1 MTEWIWSIDGW
12 IVAAGAF
19 AAMACALPGTF
30 LVLRKMSL
38 MGDAISHA
46 VLPGLAIAFLITH
59 SRGVLPMFVGAV
71 IVGVLTAVGT
81 QVITRYGKVESGAA
95 MGVVFSIF
103 FALGLVLIRQA
114 ADHVDLDPG
123 CVLYG
128 NLSQIP
134 LDSLDGSIP
143 PAVINVGLAL
153 LLNITFVGLL
163 YKELKICA
171 FDPQLAT
178 TVGINANVMHYLLMI
193 VVAITTVASFEAVGS
208 ILVIAMLIVPP
219 AAARLLSDRLGT
231 TLILAVTIA
240 ATSAVLGHLSALR
253 GPKWIGLDSSVS
265 IETAAM
271 IAVMTGVIFTL
282 TLLVAPKYGL
292 IGRWYQ
298 RLGLAL
304 QIVREDMLGILYRWF
319 EHRPDEHILKD
330 DLLKAVGRGILARFA
345 LGSLKRRQAIEYVGG
360 EGIRLSD
367 SGKDA
372 ATKLVRDHRLW
383 EGYMA
388 THFDLP
394 LDHLH
399 EPAERVEHYISEDL
413 SELLKQEMG
422 DLGEDPHGRKIP
434 E

>member
-1 MTEWIWSIDGW
+1 MEWDWTIDGW
-12 IVAAGAF
+12 IVAAGVC

-46 VLPGLAIAFLITH
+46 VLPGLAIAFLVTH
-59 SRGVLPMFVGAV
+59 SRGVVPMFTGAV

-81 QVITRYGKVESGAA
+81 QVIIRYGKVESGAA
-95 MGVVFSIF
+95 MGVVFSVL

-134 LDSLDGSIP
+134 LDALDGGIP
-143 PAVINVGLAL
+143 QAVVNVALAL
-153 LLNITFVGLL
+153 LLNIAFVGIL

-178 TVGINANVMHYLLMI
+178 TLGINANLMHYFLMI
-193 VVAITTVASFEAVGS
+193 IVAVTTVASFEAVGS
-208 ILVIAMLIVPP
+208 ILVIAMLIVP
-219 AAARLLSDRLGT
+219 AATARLLSDRLSV
-231 TLILAVTIA
+231 TLILAMVISGA
-240 ATSAVLGHLSALR
+240 SAVLGHCVAFR
-253 GPKWIGLDSSVS
+253 GPQWLGMDASVS
-265 IETAAM
+265 VETAAM
-271 IAVMTGVIFTL
+271 IAVMTGVFFL
-282 TLLVAPKYGL
+282 MAMMFAPHYGL
-292 IGRWYQ
+292 IGKWYN
-298 RLGLAL
+298 RVSLAL
-304 QIVREDMLGILYRWF
+304 QIVREDMLGLLYRWG
-319 EHRPDEHILKD
+319 EHRPDEDILKD
-330 DLLKAVGRGILARFA
+330 DLMKAIGRGALARFA
-345 LGSLKRRQAIEYVGG
+345 LGSLQRRRAVENVGADRV
-360 EGIRLSD
+360 RLSD
-367 SGKDA
+367 KGRDA
-372 ATKLVRDHRLW
+372 ATKLVRHHRLW

-399 EPAERVEHYISEDL
+399 EPAERVEHYISNDL
-413 SELLKQEMG
+413 SEQLQREMG

-434 E
+434 D